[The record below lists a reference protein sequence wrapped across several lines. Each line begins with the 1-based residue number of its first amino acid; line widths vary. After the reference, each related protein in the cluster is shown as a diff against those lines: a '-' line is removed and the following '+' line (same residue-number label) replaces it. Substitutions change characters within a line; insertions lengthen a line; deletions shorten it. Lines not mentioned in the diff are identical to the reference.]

1 MTGEQSVEAETVI
14 HPSAAVEDGAVL
26 GAGVRIGPF
35 CHIGA
40 NVELGDGVEIGSHV
54 SILGRTIVGEAT
66 RIAAHAAL
74 GGPPGDVKHGGSLT
88 GLRIGRNCDIREFVT
103 MHAGSDRSS
112 GLTSVGDNG
121 LFLAT
126 AHVAH
131 DCRVGDGVTMVNGAV
146 LAGHCE
152 IGDGVTIGGLTAV
165 QQFARIGRRAFLGGC
180 SAIVGDVIPFGIASG
195 NKARL
200 RGFNLIGMK
209 RSGMSRAELTV
220 MREAYDLIFA
230 EDGLLADNV
239 RIAGERYA
247 GVPVV
252 AEIVD
257 FLSTRG
263 KRQFV
268 LPPRGVRAQDDDGA
282 V

>member
-1 MTGEQSVEAETVI
+1 MDAETAI
-14 HPSAAVEDGAVL
+14 HPSAIVEDGAKL

-35 CHIGA
+35 CHIGPH
-40 NVELGDGVEIGSHV
+40 VELGEGVEVGSHV
-54 SILGRTIVGEAT
+54 SILSRTIVGEGT

-74 GGPPGDVKHGGSLT
+74 GGLPGDLKHGGSLT
-88 GLRIGRNCDIREFVT
+88 ELRIGRNCDIREFVT

-112 GLTSVGDNG
+112 GQTIVGDNG

-131 DCRVGDGVTMVNGAV
+131 DCRVGAGVTMVNGAV

-165 QQFARIGRRAFLGGC
+165 QQFARIGRKAFLGGC

-195 NKARL
+195 NKAKL

-209 RSGMSRAELTV
+209 RSGMSRTDLAV
-220 MREAYDLIFA
+220 MREAYDQIFA
-230 EDGLLADNV
+230 DDGLFADNV
-239 RIAGERYA
+239 RKAGERYA

-252 AEIVD
+252 EEIVE
-257 FLSTRG
+257 FLSSRG
-263 KRQFV
+263 KRQFI
-268 LPPRGVRAQDDDGA
+268 LPPRGAHAQDDDGA
-282 V
+282 I